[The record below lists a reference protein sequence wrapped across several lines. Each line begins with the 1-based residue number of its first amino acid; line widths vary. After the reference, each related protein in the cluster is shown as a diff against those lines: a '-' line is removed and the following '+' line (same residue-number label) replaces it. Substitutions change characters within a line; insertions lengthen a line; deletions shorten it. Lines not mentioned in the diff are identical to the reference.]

1 MTGEE
6 NEVKNGKSD
15 SKKRKRS
22 NSNSEDEDQGEEE
35 EENDEE
41 IYSDTDE
48 EMKANEAKKAKKDKK
63 DLLKYSPSDFNFS
76 EQLPRCLRN
85 EGEFL
90 TAQKFD

>member
-1 MTGEE
+1 MNAIT
-6 NEVKNGKSD
+6 NKVSNINGGLSD
-15 SKKRKRS
+15 GSS
-22 NSNSEDEDQGEEE
+22 Q
-35 EENDEE
+35 
-41 IYSDTDE
+41 DT
-48 EMKANEAKKAKKDKK
+48 KDKK